1 MDRYDNFDR
10 VIVSRRVPRFR
21 DQARDLLAGEPA
33 DDEFRPHCVRNGLC
47 VHEHALV
54 LRVATPY
61 GLLSS
66 VQLRKLAA
74 RGEVGVLAGPA
85 DDPAALCRQAAA
97 V

>member
-21 DQARDLLAGEPA
+21 DQARDLLAGELA
-33 DDEFRPHCVRNGLC
+33 ENEFRPLGVQK
-47 VHEHALV
+47 HAPM
-54 LRVATPY
+54 LRVAIPY